1 MRADGQQMDR
11 DTLRAALIQ
20 LNVTDDPAVNLPVTM
35 GFIRDAAAQGAQLIA
50 TPEAT
55 NLLSPSR
62 DWQRRV
68 LRRQDDDPTLA
79 ALRDQAARA
88 GIWLLIGSLA
98 LRAEHEDRF
107 VNRSF
112 LIGPDGAIAAQYDKI
127 HMFDVTLS
135 DSESYRESAAYRP
148 GGRAVMG
155 AGPVPIGMT
164 ICYDLRFAHLHRR
177 LAQAGASILT
187 VPSAFSPT
195 TGAAHWH
202 VLLRARAIETGCF
215 VLAPAQC
222 GLHPA
227 PNADG
232 RTQRRSYG
240 HSLAVDPWGAVL
252 ADAGADAP
260 GVTIVELD
268 LTAIDK
274 ARSRV
279 PSLTHDRDF
288 GGPDQPMADDPER
301 VT

>member
-1 MRADGQQMDR
+1 MTADPALDGAAAPGGAGM
-11 DTLRAALIQ
+11 LRAALVQ
-20 LNVTDDPAVNLPVTM
+20 LNVSDDPAVNLPVTL
-35 GFIRDAAAQGAQLIA
+35 GYLRDAAAQGATFIT

-62 DWQRRV
+62 DWQRHV
-68 LRRQDDDPTLA
+68 LHNQDADPTLA
-79 ALRDQAARA
+79 ALRDEAARM
-88 GIWLLIGSLA
+88 GVWLLIGSLA
-98 LRAEHEDRF
+98 LRAEDGERF

-112 LIGPDGAIAAQYDKI
+112 LIAPDGAIAAQYDKI

-135 DSESYRESAAYRP
+135 DNESYRESAAYRP
-148 GGRAVMG
+148 GVRAVIA
-155 AGPVPIGMT
+155 AGPVPVGMT
-164 ICYDLRFAHLHRR
+164 ICYDLRFGHLHRR
-177 LAQAGASILT
+177 LAKGGASGLT

-227 PNADG
+227 PNAG
-232 RTQRRSYG
+232 GKPPRRSYG

-252 ADAGADAP
+252 ADAGP
-260 GVTIVELD
+260 ERRGVTIVDLD

-288 GGPDQPMADDPER
+288 DGP
-301 VT
+301 

>member
-1 MRADGQQMDR
+1 MTADPAPYGAAAPGGAGM
-11 DTLRAALIQ
+11 LRAALVQ
-20 LNVTDDPAVNLPVTM
+20 LNVSDDPAVNLPVTV
-35 GFIRDAAAQGAQLIA
+35 GYLRDAAAQGATFIT

-62 DWQRRV
+62 DWQRQV
-68 LRRQDDDPTLA
+68 LHNQDDDPTLA
-79 ALRDQAARA
+79 ALRDEAARA
-88 GIWLLIGSLA
+88 GVWLLIGSLA
-98 LRAEHEDRF
+98 LRAEDGERF

-112 LIGPDGAIAAQYDKI
+112 LIAPDGTIAAQYDKI

-135 DSESYRESAAYRP
+135 DNESYRESAAYRP
-148 GGRAVMG
+148 GARAVIA
-155 AGPVPIGMT
+155 AGPVPVGMT
-164 ICYDLRFAHLHRR
+164 ICYDLRFGHLHRR
-177 LAQAGASILT
+177 LAKGGASVLT

-227 PNADG
+227 PNAG
-232 RTQRRSYG
+232 GKPPRRSYG

-252 ADAGADAP
+252 ADAGP
-260 GVTIVELD
+260 ERRGVTIVDLD

-288 GGPDQPMADDPER
+288 DGP
-301 VT
+301 